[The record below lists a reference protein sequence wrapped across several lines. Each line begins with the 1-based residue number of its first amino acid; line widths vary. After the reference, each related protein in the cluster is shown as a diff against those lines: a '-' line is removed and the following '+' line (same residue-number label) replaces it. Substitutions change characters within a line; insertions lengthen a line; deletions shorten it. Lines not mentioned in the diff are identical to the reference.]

1 MAGRAKENLP
11 GGSLKYLFVYFKV
24 RIFKCS
30 YRILHYPCTPPTLF
44 GVPCREILSP
54 SFPIPMD
61 DIDGSHLQETS
72 FSTTVSLVGFT
83 EDPIHGDHRRHGLAG
98 LDEASATRP

>member
-1 MAGRAKENLP
+1 
-11 GGSLKYLFVYFKV
+11 
-24 RIFKCS
+24 
-30 YRILHYPCTPPTLF
+30 
-44 GVPCREILSP
+44 
-54 SFPIPMD
+54 MD